1 MKLTALLFILITS
14 TVCVTC
20 FEPFD
25 DKIRFDVNWAGP
37 VSLREGQLTMV
48 RAIWGDVYV
57 YVSTLKYIVLPLL
70 LGRYVLCLT
79 GLLSYDSCERT
90 KHACFKFWVSKK
102 TYKWHFRVFFS
113 ATNFVSIYVAFNSK
127 SNSHSGS
134 SINSKQAIARG
145 SSFEAIHD
153 ININL
158 VLVVNMYSHDRSH
171 CNIGYSCCL
180 CFFFGQRN
188 SNNNCTH
195 VLQKYSF
202 TSTPLIVWF
211 IDNLVQVNVEIWRV
225 CERCWK

>member
-1 MKLTALLFILITS
+1 MKLTPLLFILITS

-48 RAIWGDVYV
+48 RDSY
-57 YVSTLKYIVLPLL
+57 L
-70 LGRYVLCLT
+70 RRCLCLRFYLKVYCAST
-79 GLLSYDSCERT
+79 SSWPICALSNWLIVFRFLRKNQT
-90 KHACFKFWVSKK
+90 CFKFCVSKNAQMA
-102 TYKWHFRVFFS
+102 FQNIFLS
-113 ATNFVSIYVAFNSK
+113 CQLCVAFISK

-158 VLVVNMYSHDRSH
+158 VLVVTCSHMIDPTVILATAAVCVSFLVRETVTTTAHMYCKSIH
-171 CNIGYSCCL
+171 L
-180 CFFFGQRN
+180 
-188 SNNNCTH
+188 
-195 VLQKYSF
+195 LQ
-202 TSTPLIVWF
+202 PL
-211 IDNLVQVNVEIWRV
+211 
-225 CERCWK
+225 